1 MHCAG
6 RSGKRPAR
14 SKETP
19 SMLADFEDAL
29 DKLEVASRNGE
40 KAMSFCPAHDDRSTP
55 SLSLKA
61 ENGKL
66 LMHCFA
72 GCHPEDIVSKIGLQ
86 MKDLFSEGGGGS
98 SIPPNTPARLHAQSE
113 NPHSNGHNKRASG
126 DVRPEHSCTLKE
138 YSEEKKLPEGF
149 LRGLGLRDVTYLEKP
164 AVRIPY
170 PDKEGQEVAVRFR
183 VSLDGAE
190 KFKWRSVDKP
200 VPYGLRLLEETHRV
214 GYVVLVEGESDCHTL
229 WFHEILAL
237 GIPGASNW
245 RDEWA
250 TYLDG
255 IEKVYAVIEPDQGGD
270 TLREKLT
277 GCEAIRERLHFLE
290 LDEHKDPSALH
301 LADPD
306 RFMERFEVALEDAKP
321 WVELERAEARAIS
334 QEAWDHCS
342 ELAKAPN
349 ILERFA
355 AELAQSGVAGEAR
368 IAKLL
373 YLAVTSRLL
382 TRPVSIVL
390 KGPSSGGKSHVVER
404 VLYFIPQGAYYALTA
419 MSERTLAYSEEPIK
433 HRFLVIYEA
442 AGMSSEFAT
451 YLIRS
456 LLSEGCVRYETV
468 EKTSEGIRPRLIE
481 REGPTGLIVTTTAVK
496 LHPENETRLLS
507 LTVTD
512 TQEQTRAVM
521 AALAEEAGEAAPDL
535 ATWHNL
541 QVWLESAEHRVWI
554 PYAKI
559 LAELIPPVAV
569 RLRRDFGALLNL
581 IRAHALLHQA
591 TRERYGE
598 GRILA
603 TIEDYAAVREQ
614 VADLVSEGIEV
625 TVPATVRETVGAV
638 MRLRE
643 ASSGEPVTVVE
654 LARELKLDR
663 SAVSRRVR
671 NAKDRGYL
679 RDLEENL
686 RKPSR
691 LVLGD
696 DLPYDVQI
704 LPTPEDMRASM
715 QKRGPS
721 DARPD
726 GAQEPHRN
734 GQYSSDAYKACSRAR
749 VQEGIKNPPPP
760 VASELGEADN
770 SQYETLEKE
779 VRDLFAQDTA
789 EAR

>member
-1 MHCAG
+1 
-6 RSGKRPAR
+6 
-14 SKETP
+14 
-19 SMLADFEDAL
+19 MLADFEDVL

-40 KAMSFCPAHDDRSTP
+40 KAMCFCPAHDDRISP
-55 SLSLKA
+55 SLSLKT

-66 LMHCFA
+66 LLHCFA
-72 GCHPEDIVSKIGLQ
+72 GCRPEDIVSEIGLQ

-98 SIPPNTPARLHAQSE
+98 FIPPNTPARLHAQGE
-113 NPHSNGHNKRASG
+113 KPHTNGQNERASG
-126 DVRPEHSCTLKE
+126 DTRFEHGCTLKE
-138 YSEEKKLPEGF
+138 YSEVKKLPIDF
-149 LRGLGLRDVTYLEKP
+149 LRGLGLRDVTYLEKF

-170 PDKEGQEVAVRFR
+170 PDEVGQEMAVRFR
-183 VSLDGAE
+183 VSMDGSE
-190 KFKWRSVDKP
+190 KFRWRSGDKP
-200 VPYGLRLLEETHRV
+200 LPYGLRLLEEARKA
-214 GYVVLVEGESDCHTL
+214 GFVVLVEGESDCHTL
-229 WFHEILAL
+229 WFHEIPAL
-237 GIPGASNW
+237 GIPGANNW
-245 RDEWA
+245 RDRWA

-321 WVELERAEARAIS
+321 WVELERAEARATS
-334 QEAWDHCS
+334 QEAWEHCS

-404 VLYFIPQGAYYALTA
+404 VLSFIPEGAYYALTA

-521 AALAEEAGEAAPDL
+521 AALAEEADEAAPDL
-535 ATWHNL
+535 APWHAL
-541 QVWLESAEHRVWI
+541 QVWLESAEHGVWI
-554 PYAKI
+554 PYAKK
-559 LAELIPPVAV
+559 LAGLIPPVAV

-581 IRAHALLHQA
+581 IRAHAVLHQA
-591 TRERYGE
+591 SRDRDAQ
-598 GRILA
+598 GRIVA
-603 TIEDYAAVREQ
+603 TIEDYAAVREL

-625 TVPATVRETVGAV
+625 TVPESVRETVEAV
-638 MRLRE
+638 KRLRE
-643 ASSGEPVTVVE
+643 DTKGEPVTVTE
-654 LARELKLDR
+654 LARELRLDR

-671 NAKDRGYL
+671 TAKDRGYL
-679 RDLEENL
+679 RDLEENQ

-696 DLPYDVQI
+696 DLPDDLQI
-704 LPTPEDMRASM
+704 LPSLGDVRASV
-715 QKRGPS
+715 QKRAS
-721 DARPD
+721 SNARLD
-726 GAQEPHRN
+726 EAHEPHSNGRN
-734 GQYSSDAYKACSRAR
+734 SDDAYKACSRAR
-749 VQEGIKNPPPP
+749 VQEGIEYHPPP
-760 VASELGEADN
+760 VGSEPGEADIP
-770 SQYETLEKE
+770 SDDIIEE
-779 VRDLFAQDTA
+779 VRNLLASDAL
-789 EAR
+789 EEV